1 VNSADDETTQSIIQD
16 IMACTGS
23 EEDRCGMPGVSQ
35 EKVDMFFAEAQDYS
49 DWWQIADKDANRI
62 LPYGSVTADAA
73 TVFLALKSKVNDYF
87 TRCRLVEFDPS
98 AIDALTPSNEA
109 YQVLSLKD
117 LSNSGEGAEDM
128 VAFPLASIESG
139 KALPLNTGVNPVW
152 TKTVGQL
159 SSEIVTPLF
168 GAKNNLTVDDWEQI
182 CTNFSAY
189 ENWLGNKKECLL
201 NRLGLNGF
209 ENY

>member
-1 VNSADDETTQSIIQD
+1 LTPPIQQKSLQKTKFNGDGIIPVNSADDETTQSIIQD

-139 KALPLNTGVNPVW
+139 KALPLNTGVEPRMERNSRPTVFRDCNASVW
-152 TKTVGQL
+152 
-159 SSEIVTPLF
+159 S
-168 GAKNNLTVDDWEQI
+168 
-182 CTNFSAY
+182 
-189 ENWLGNKKECLL
+189 KKQPYS
-201 NRLGLNGF
+201 G
-209 ENY
+209 